1 MVAENF
7 QIYGI
12 KITPNTFVSQK
23 IESVHFYSYPQAKLS
38 LPPPPHPPIPPGICH
53 SPTVRRELPIPP
65 FFEDIFF

>member
-23 IESVHFYSYPQAKLS
+23 IESVNFYSYPQAKIS
-38 LPPPPHPPIPPGICH
+38 K
-53 SPTVRRELPIPP
+53 
-65 FFEDIFF
+65 